1 MLSKDEFFMLR
12 ALELAKIAKEQ
23 DEIPVGAIIIKD
35 SKIIAKGYNKKE
47 QKQNCLSHA
56 ELECINEASKKLA
69 NWRLSGC
76 NIYVTLEP
84 CAMCMGAII
93 NSRISRVVFGA
104 TDLINGACTLNLINL
119 KYSFKPIIK
128 GGVIEK
134 KCLSILRDF
143 FKNLRKTKIAKN
155 IE

>member
-12 ALELAKIAKEQ
+12 ALELAKIAKKQ
-23 DEIPVGAIIIKD
+23 DEIPVGATIIKD

-104 TDLINGACTLNLINL
+104 TDYINGACTLNLINL

-143 FKNLRKTKIAKN
+143 FKNLRKTKITNN